1 MSGSAKD
8 LRVQK
13 FSAAPISL
21 PSMHNSFKVNRLKSD
36 NSTADEELEL
46 QAYVG
51 TFVHATGGG
60 EGYYE
65 DPPSGFGAKTFHQN
79 TDALSGN
86 NCLGFGRLRFPKQD
100 LPANYIRVPWK
111 MKTSGPEL
119 CHTHPQV
126 LLYYIENVWNLQRP
140 RMLISITGGAVDF
153 PMNEEKER
161 VLYKLLE
168 AARHTDAW
176 LVTGGSNSGIMK
188 YVGKFEFS
196 YQKLVARFVWFLSY
210 PRLASYSTCIPVVL
224 LLFLRFQLVKPLK
237 SILRPY
243 F

>member
-1 MSGSAKD
+1 MSGNANGKD
-8 LRVQK
+8 SKVHK
-13 FSAAPISL
+13 FSVAPLNVS
-21 PSMHNSFKVNRLKSD
+21 SFTNSFKLRRRRSD
-36 NSTADEELEL
+36 RADEDDVL
-46 QAYVG
+46 QTYVS

-65 DPPSGFGAKTFHQN
+65 DQASGIGSKIFNQTA
-79 TDALSGN
+79 DAVSGN
-86 NCLGFGRLRFPKQD
+86 DCLGFGRLRFPKQD

-111 MKTSGPEL
+111 MKTPGAEVF
-119 CHTHPQV
+119 HTHPQV

-188 YVGKFEFS
+188 YVGEE
-196 YQKLVARFVWFLSY
+196 RFDTL
-210 PRLASYSTCIPVVL
+210 
-224 LLFLRFQLVKPLK
+224 Q
-237 SILRPY
+237 
-243 F
+243 